1 MEINKTNSNNSNFR
15 NYNFLI
21 NKLGV
26 RLNHNLRIQRSKNAI
41 MKLRRMLRP
50 ICMERKMINLS
61 IQNRKKA
68 KPKKT
73 MKKRLSME
81 MEMKMKT
88 QKR

>member
-1 MEINKTNSNNSNFR
+1 
-15 NYNFLI
+15 
-21 NKLGV
+21 
-26 RLNHNLRIQRSKNAI
+26 
-41 MKLRRMLRP
+41 
-50 ICMERKMINLS
+50 MERKMTNLS

-88 QKR
+88 QKRQKEFWMKGSKRMESSESIFNNLYLKSLNFNES